1 MHPQFV
7 VEKSITNIVVIL
19 QVLCINLRCS
29 AAVCRHR
36 VVTSCGYIMWLLSIK
51 HSLRYGHVLLS
62 EFTQGHYNG
71 PRNDKK
77 MADANRP

>member
-7 VEKSITNIVVIL
+7 VEKSIANIVVIL

-36 VVTSCGYIMWLLSIK
+36 VVTSCGYIMWL
-51 HSLRYGHVLLS
+51 HHVVTSCGYYL
-62 EFTQGHYNG
+62 
-71 PRNDKK
+71 
-77 MADANRP
+77 